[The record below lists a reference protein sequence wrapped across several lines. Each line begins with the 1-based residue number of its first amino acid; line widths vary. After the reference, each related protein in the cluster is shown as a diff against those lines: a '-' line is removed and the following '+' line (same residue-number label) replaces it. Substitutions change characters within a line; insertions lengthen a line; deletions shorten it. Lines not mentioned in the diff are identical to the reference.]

1 MQAYHN
7 FFFIHLAADKH
18 LGCFKFWLL
27 WVRLLWTF
35 RYKLC
40 VHTFL
45 FLLVSLSLNL
55 SHLPSLLERVKL
67 FPEAPHQT
75 FTYVSLASPG
85 PSLDPQSKHWI
96 EKWGH
101 LEAVSSHLWSWG
113 LRVSWSKLPPQI
125 QLEPYKHRKKGGM
138 ALGYAVNHACFLT
151 LSMSI
156 FTTEYG
162 SSIIYKLRQEP
173 FLWHKAREQICCR
186 QIFNS
191 PRNKARR
198 EKNIKTN
205 KKKPL
210 DR

>member
-1 MQAYHN
+1 MYTH
-7 FFFIHLAADKH
+7 FYFSWSL
-18 LGCFKFWLL
+18 
-27 WVRLLWTF
+27 
-35 RYKLC
+35 
-40 VHTFL
+40 
-45 FLLVSLSLNL
+45 SLSLNL
-55 SHLPSLLERVKL
+55 SHPPSLLERVKL

-75 FTYVSLASPG
+75 FTYVSSASPR

-101 LEAVSSHLWSWG
+101 LEAISSHLWSWG

-173 FLWHKAREQICCR
+173 FL
-186 QIFNS
+186 
-191 PRNKARR
+191 
-198 EKNIKTN
+198 
-205 KKKPL
+205 
-210 DR
+210 